1 LVREMMSTSPRIPRD
16 EIAAEARA
24 WEGVFQE
31 LFNLEEEAKGMEE

>member
-1 LVREMMSTSPRIPRD
+1 MMATNPRIPRD

-31 LFNLEEEAKGMEE
+31 LLNLEEEAKGGIDAR